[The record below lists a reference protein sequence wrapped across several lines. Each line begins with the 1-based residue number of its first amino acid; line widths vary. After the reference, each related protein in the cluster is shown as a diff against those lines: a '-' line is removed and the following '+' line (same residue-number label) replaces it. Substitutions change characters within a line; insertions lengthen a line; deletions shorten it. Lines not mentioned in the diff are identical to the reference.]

1 MCREIAGLR
10 MEPQGICTIEGLSAE
25 RFLKTSQH
33 HGDPGPVMIEPERV
47 LRMLAFSVLK
57 KPQTRV
63 RAE

>member
-10 MEPQGICTIEGLSAE
+10 MEPQGTCTIDGLSAE

-47 LRMLAFSVLK
+47 LRMLAVSVSK
-57 KPQTRV
+57 KPQTRD